1 MTEEPP
7 VPAARWTRRR
17 ALAAGVG
24 GAAAVL
30 AAGLELVDHNVL
42 PGKHYLDAIDG
53 VCDVRTPPERFRPP
67 GPSFTGRFYS
77 RARRREVGYTLA
89 YPPGHGR
96 GSRLPLG
103 LCLHGNGGNHA
114 SGLGGLGLAQALSGV
129 GLPALA
135 LVQAD
140 GGDLYW
146 HPHPGDDPMRMMLE
160 EVLPMCQRLG
170 LGTEAGGVVTLGT
183 SMGGYGALIF
193 AETHPERFGA
203 CAAISPAVWT
213 TYAQAHHANPAAF
226 TDAREFAAYDAVTH
240 TAALAH
246 VPVRV
251 ASGTE
256 DPFHPGVE
264 ALVARLPPSAVVEL
278 TSGCHDG
285 AFFASQRAASLRFL
299 GAHL

>member
-1 MTEEPP
+1 VSTPL
-7 VPAARWTRRR
+7 WTRRR
-17 ALAAGVG
+17 ALAAGLG

-42 PGKHYLDAIDG
+42 PGRHYLDEIDG
-53 VCDVRTPPERFRPP
+53 VCDVATPSERFRPP
-67 GPSFTGRFYS
+67 GPTFTGRFYS

-114 SGLGGLGLAQALSGV
+114 SGYGGLPLAQALAGD
-129 GLPALA
+129 GLAPLA

-146 HPHPGDDPMRMMLE
+146 HPHPGDDPMGMMLE

-170 LGTEAGGVVTLGT
+170 LGEAAGSVVITGT

-193 AETHPERFGA
+193 AETHPRRFAA

-213 TYAQAHHANPAAF
+213 TYAEAHRANPAAF

-240 TAALAH
+240 TAGLAQ

-251 ASGTE
+251 ASGRD

-264 ALVARLPPSAVVEL
+264 ALIARLPHGAVVQI
-278 TSGCHDG
+278 TGGCHDG

-299 GAHL
+299 GARLTV